1 MKSILISIHPE
12 HVAKILNGKKTLEIR
27 KTAPKCDLPID
38 VYIYCTKTIKPISD
52 YDWGEFTFDDLPKLG
67 KVIAKFA
74 LREVKNILPVDPFD
88 CDRENRSIDPNEL
101 VKLSCLTA
109 TEIMSYL
116 DMGKGHA
123 WHISDLVI
131 FDKPKHLTDFMKPNW
146 DKGLAE
152 ALLSASKKDAKILEG
167 IRDGVPNYEE
177 LTMQGYMYDGMIKRP
192 PQSWCYVEAR
202 E

>member
-1 MKSILISIHPE
+1 MKSILISIHPKWI
-12 HVAKILNGKKTLEIR
+12 AKILNGEKTLEIR

-67 KVIAKFA
+67 KVIAKFT
-74 LREVKNILPVDPFD
+74 LDEIYEYQIEDKRTWEDPYFEETTQKLMGMGLD
-88 CDRENRSIDPNEL
+88 EL
-101 VKLSCLTA
+101 HNYVGNKTF
-109 TEIMSYL
+109 Y
-116 DMGKGHA
+116 G

-131 FDKPKHLTDFMKPNW
+131 FDEPKPLSDFMKPNW

-152 ALLSASKKDAKILEG
+152 ALSSASKKDAKILEG
-167 IRDGVPNYEE
+167 VRDGVPNCEE

-192 PQSWCYVEAR
+192 PQSWCYVEAM